1 MSEREWIEALQ
12 AAVAPGPFTR
22 SIKSRWWGQKVVCV
36 FEAGMEDKQTPRATL
51 CHIIVY
57 DRGKW
62 EFVGAAV

>member
-51 CHIIVY
+51 CHIIV
-57 DRGKW
+57 
-62 EFVGAAV
+62 